1 VTDVTVSDPV
11 IADERKAEIR
21 DLGAGRSRFSTRR
34 TGGSMGWFDRAKN
47 YDRTR
52 ILEEATRARAK
63 KRRKKAIALYRRLLA
78 VERHNAQLHAT
89 IAPLLAESGQRFD
102 AWVSFQIAAQACLR
116 DGRGE
121 KVLMVYREAA
131 RYLPREIQV
140 WQSIAQLQAKR
151 GKKREAVEALIEGAS
166 QFGSRRHRP
175 QAIHLLRRAHEIE
188 RWDFEAVFE
197 LARLLGKSDQ
207 IEEARRLLEGLE
219 ERYSD
224 RLRRL
229 YAAQFQLEGDLRY
242 AWRWL
247 RAPSQPEAA
256 APYGRRRV

>member
-1 VTDVTVSDPV
+1 VTGATEFDPAITDDVVGEEV
-11 IADERKAEIR
+11 GERATPGSPLARQGE
-21 DLGAGRSRFSTRR
+21 
-34 TGGSMGWFDRAKN
+34 SMGWFERTKH
-47 YDRTR
+47 YDRSR
-52 ILEEATRARAK
+52 ILEEATRARSK
-63 KRRKKAIALYRRLLA
+63 KQWKKAIALYRRVLA
-78 VERHNAQLHAT
+78 VERHNAELHAK
-89 IAPLLAESGQRFD
+89 IAPLLAETGQRFD
-102 AWVSFQIAAQACLR
+102 AWLSFRIAAQACLR
-116 DGRGE
+116 EGRGE
-121 KVLMVYREAA
+121 QALAVYREAA
-131 RYLPREIQV
+131 RCLPREIEV

-166 QFGSRRHRP
+166 QFGSRRQRP
-175 QAIHLLRRAHEIE
+175 QAIHLLRRADEIE

-247 RAPSQPEAA
+247 RAPSRPEAA